1 MKKHALLIAGGLS
14 LILSLTA
21 SIAIARPIYP
31 NSVVSNDLEFIKT
44 SDESAFACIKY
55 NGRRTAEMPD
65 KRSDQ
70 LMVDRTFIF
79 TAHYSDG
86 TKVGLW
92 AHPDF
97 RLRRARS
104 SQCGQPPKLWAS
116 YQPLC
121 AERWIMW

>member
-65 KRSDQ
+65 KRS
-70 LMVDRTFIF
+70 
-79 TAHYSDG
+79 
-86 TKVGLW
+86 
-92 AHPDF
+92 
-97 RLRRARS
+97 
-104 SQCGQPPKLWAS
+104 
-116 YQPLC
+116 
-121 AERWIMW
+121 